1 MFGLPCDQD
10 LHESTSK
17 GILCCFFS
25 ETQSISTAWDD
36 LNDLIVTSDDSIIV
50 SGRKQGKWKMLK
62 YNLHDLRSLPSFAV
76 LRFEPGG
83 IAEVTFRGNQ
93 YLAVSNA

>member
-17 GILCCFFS
+17 RISFFSS

-62 YNLHDLRSLPSFAV
+62 YNLHDLRSLPSAAV
-76 LRFEPGG
+76 LGFEPRG
-83 IAEVTFRGNQ
+83 IAEVTLRGNQ